1 MTPTEALKSMDET
14 TNHYLKELNNYSLE
28 ELNRKPSENEWSL
41 GQMYVHL
48 INSTLYMQLGNI
60 EKCRIQTIDS
70 ALAVGEK
77 TEAGEAILAQ
87 GSFPPTR
94 IHVPPSPQYTPKQPE
109 TKEQLVDGLNNVM
122 KRMKEVEPSLDDISP
137 SHKVDHPRLGAL
149 NAKEWFTLIEM
160 HFRHHLHQMERLKQ
174 AF

>member
-1 MTPTEALKSMDET
+1 MNPTETLKSMDEIT
-14 TNHYLKELNNYSLE
+14 SLYRQELNNCSLE

-87 GSFPPTR
+87 GSFPPMR
-94 IHVPPSPQYTPKQPE
+94 IHVPPSPQYTRQQPSN
-109 TKEQLVDGLNNVM
+109 KDQLVDGLNNVM
-122 KRMKEVEPSLDDISP
+122 KRM
-137 SHKVDHPRLGAL
+137 
-149 NAKEWFTLIEM
+149 
-160 HFRHHLHQMERLKQ
+160 
-174 AF
+174 

>member
-1 MTPTEALKSMDET
+1 
-14 TNHYLKELNNYSLE
+14 
-28 ELNRKPSENEWSL
+28 
-41 GQMYVHL
+41 
-48 INSTLYMQLGNI
+48 MQLGNI

-70 ALAVGEK
+70 ALAVGDK
-77 TEAGEAILAQ
+77 TEAGEAISAQ
-87 GSFPPTR
+87 GSFPPMR
-94 IHVPPSPQYTPKQPE
+94 IHVPPSPQYTPQQPAN
-109 TKEQLVDGLNNVM
+109 KEQLVDGLNNVM

-137 SHKVDHPRLGAL
+137 SHKVEHPRFGAL